1 MQEAEI
7 KLRCPPGA
15 AGELRQRL
23 AAGGFREE
31 SVCRQVDRYYDHPS
45 RSFFRTDE
53 ALRLRTVT
61 NGEAP
66 ECTVLTYK
74 SANRASAGQLREE
87 LELAVASG
95 DIMETILLR
104 LGFVPAAVVD
114 KRRRSFC
121 RGNVT
126 VCEDEVEGLGSFLEI
141 ECLSKENDA
150 AAPETVRAV
159 QEELGLSALAREDR
173 TYLELILRRE

>member
-23 AAGGFREE
+23 ASGGFREE
-31 SVCRQVDRYYDHPS
+31 RVCRQVDRYYNHPS
-45 RSFFRTDE
+45 RDFFRTDE

-61 NGEAP
+61 GGGAP
-66 ECTVLTYK
+66 ELTELTYK
-74 SANRASAGQLREE
+74 SANRTSDGQLREE

-126 VCEDEVEGLGSFLEI
+126 VCEDEVEGLGSFVEI
-141 ECLSKENDA
+141 ECLSQESDA
-150 AAPETVRAV
+150 AAPDVVRAV
-159 QEELGLSALAREDR
+159 REELGLSALAQEDR
-173 TYLELILRRE
+173 TYLELLLRRE